1 MGFFMKEHDIYVGS
15 VLEQFNLRFA
25 PAIGGKE
32 HYGGLEEMVELQ
44 KEFQIF
50 KEGRTFKTSMS
61 VLNIGGS
68 MNHDTKNRWYKTLDL
83 LRKLKSNVPGQS
95 GDKAIVS
102 ALIRNLAAKKP
113 LPVYFTS
120 HDAAAT
126 GGPAQVLITDKA
138 RPLYY
143 MKRDYLV
150 VSFPFAT
157 EVAKAPVAK
166 KATAK
171 PKPKK

>member
-25 PAIGGKE
+25 PPIGGKE

-50 KEGRTFKTSMS
+50 KAGRSFRTSIS
-61 VLNIGGS
+61 ILNIGGS

-83 LRKLKSNVPGQS
+83 LRKLKSNVPGRS
-95 GDKAIVS
+95 GDQAIVE
-102 ALIRNLAAKKP
+102 AIIANLAAKKP

-120 HDAAAT
+120 HDSSAT
-126 GGPAQVLITDKA
+126 PGKGQVIITEKGK
-138 RPLYY
+138 PLYY
-143 MKRDYLV
+143 MKQDYLI

-157 EVAKAPVAK
+157 VAKPAPAQK
-166 KATAK
+166 KTIRK
-171 PKPKK
+171 PKA

>member
-50 KEGRTFKTSMS
+50 KEGRSFKTSMS

-102 ALIRNLAAKKP
+102 ALVSNLAAKKP
-113 LPVYFTS
+113 LPVFFTS
-120 HDAAAT
+120 HDASASD
-126 GGPAQVLITDKA
+126 GKAQVLITEKG

-143 MKRDYLV
+143 MKRDYLI

-157 EVAKAPVAK
+157 EVNKPAAK
-166 KATAK
+166 KPAVKAK
-171 PKPKK
+171 K

>member
-25 PAIGGKE
+25 PSMGLKE
-32 HYGGLEEMVELQ
+32 HYGGLDEMVELQ
-44 KEFQIF
+44 KEFTIF
-50 KEGRTFKTSMS
+50 KTGRSFRTSIS

-83 LRKLKSNVPGQS
+83 LRKLKSNVPGMT
-95 GDKAIVS
+95 GDKAIVA
-102 ALIRNLAAKKP
+102 ALIRNLSAKKP
-113 LPVYFTS
+113 LPVYFTF
-120 HDAAAT
+120 HDSTGAA
-126 GGPAQVLITDKA
+126 GKGEVIITD
-138 RPLYY
+138 RGQPLPY

-157 EVAKAPVAK
+157 EVRSAAPRKASSKSK
-166 KATAK
+166 K
-171 PKPKK
+171 

>member
-32 HYGGLEEMVELQ
+32 NYGGLEEMVELQ

-50 KEGRTFKTSMS
+50 KEGRPFKTSIAA
-61 VLNIGGS
+61 LNIGGS

-83 LRKLKSNVPGQS
+83 LRKVKSNVPGQS

-120 HDAAAT
+120 HDATAP
-126 GGPAQVLITDKA
+126 GGKSEVRITEKG

-143 MKRDYLV
+143 MKRDYMI

-157 EVAKAPVAK
+157 EVAKAPAAK
-166 KATAK
+166 KAAK
-171 PKPKK
+171 PKK